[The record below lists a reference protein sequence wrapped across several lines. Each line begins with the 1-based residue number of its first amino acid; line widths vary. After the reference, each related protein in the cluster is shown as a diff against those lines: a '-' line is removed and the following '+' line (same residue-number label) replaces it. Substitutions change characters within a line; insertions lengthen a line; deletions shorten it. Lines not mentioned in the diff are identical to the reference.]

1 LQYTHLSS
9 TLNSISNSLNSA
21 SKQRSNQIPR
31 DVLKDHDDLY
41 YHHQFND
48 KDHHDDDRD
57 HHLLKDQDFREDI
70 QSVTYVLLCVTIVIL
85 RLVVTL
91 LPGLSSSCCYL
102 EEFSI
107 KERRYVIKERFLIKE
122 RYVAHLIG
130 VLLIFLLSNFRT
142 VPMFYSDSA
151 KEVADVCGA
160 CQSDIYLSTLV
171 CSTCYVRECIS
182 RSCVPKYELSN
193 INYFKIWSRIFIPDR
208 QSVSR

>member
-1 LQYTHLSS
+1 LQYTHLLSAR
-9 TLNSISNSLNSA
+9 NSISSSLNSA

-31 DVLKDHDDLY
+31 DVLKDHDLY
-41 YHHQFND
+41 YHQLND
-48 KDHHDDDRD
+48 NKDYHDDDKED
-57 HHLLKDQDFREDI
+57 HHSEDI

-85 RLVVTL
+85 RLVVSL

-107 KERRYVIKERFLIKE
+107 KERRYVIKE

-142 VPMFYSDSA
+142 VPMFYSNSA

-193 INYFKIWSRIFIPDR
+193 INYFQIWSRIFIPDR